1 MGFENIKK
9 QALYSD
15 PRTMMSFKYQPELP
29 PTSLRYQNHSSS
41 DWKTTAY
48 FNIHSLIKEARNVE
62 PTLKEAYRLI
72 GEGRQIYITN

>member
-9 QALYSD
+9 QPLYSD
-15 PRTMMSFKYQPELP
+15 PRTMMSLKYQPELP
-29 PTSLRYQNHSSS
+29 PTSLRYQNHGNS

-48 FNIHSLIKEARNVE
+48 FNICSLIKEAGNVE
-62 PTLKEAYRLI
+62 PTLNEVYNLI